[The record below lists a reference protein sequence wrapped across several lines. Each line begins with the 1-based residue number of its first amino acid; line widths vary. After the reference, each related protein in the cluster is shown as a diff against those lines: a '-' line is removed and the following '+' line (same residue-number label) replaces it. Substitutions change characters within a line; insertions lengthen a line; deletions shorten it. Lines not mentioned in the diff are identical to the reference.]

1 MLIMKNLLMVFGL
14 VVGMFV
20 AAPVAV
26 AQFEDP
32 LDLAQLAA
40 DYAKIDCNIMNAA
53 KNEALYDCDNQRDG
67 YTGRSSIEYMI
78 LMAKIKMYDSNQFT
92 AAEVIAWEEAR
103 LAELA
108 ILDTERT
115 RIFNEDD
122 DPVSYE
128 HAGAQELYDL
138 AFWYPWY
145 YSDEDRIAFFNDARD
160 LWAGAELAWESAKT
174 QYEDLGLVYGLL
186 YSEAYVQAV
195 TYGYI
200 GSP

>member
-1 MLIMKNLLMVFGL
+1 MKNLLMVFGL

-53 KNEALYDCDNQRDG
+53 KNNAASDCENQRNGFFQSRLSVEDMILQARIAMGNDNQCTVAEINSWEDA
-67 YTGRSSIEYMI
+67 IEMD
-78 LMAKIKMYDSNQFT
+78 LF
-92 AAEVIAWEEAR
+92 
-103 LAELA
+103 
-108 ILDTERT
+108 ILDTERN

-128 HAGAQELYDL
+128 HAAAQELYDL

-145 YSDEDRIAFFNDARD
+145 YSDANRIAFFNDARD

-174 QYEDLGLVYGLL
+174 QYENLGAEYHAIYLR
-186 YSEAYVQAV
+186 AYVQAV
-195 TYGYI
+195 TYGYT